1 MWDNVGKYSSPM
13 DLVMKTTWS
22 KHSPLAMTSEIPS
35 HPSSTGRPGVPYNH
49 PKSLNV
55 CTYLGVSE
63 NRGTPK
69 WMVYD
74 GKPY

>member
-1 MWDNVGKYSSPM
+1 M
-13 DLVMKTTWS
+13 DLFGDEGLLES
-22 KHSPLAMTSEIPS
+22 F
-35 HPSSTGRPGVPYNH
+35 SSWGYM
-49 PKSLNV
+49 
-55 CTYLGVSE
+55 GVSK